1 MILGSIRA
9 SCLTY
14 IDYTDHKTSYVFVDN
29 VNNTYNNNNNNNI
42 LFYSPNMQFNK
53 NMFSALYNR
62 CVQDVLARTCTLKN
76 IHNNNRHIKQ

>member
-14 IDYTDHKTSYVFVDN
+14 IDYTDHKTSDVFVDN
-29 VNNTYNNNNNNNI
+29 VNNTNNNI

-53 NMFSALYNR
+53 NLFSALYKR
-62 CVQDVLARTCTLKN
+62 KCFQEVLTRTCTLK
-76 IHNNNRHIKQ
+76 ITYIITIDI